1 VRCAAALPPGGSP
14 AEIQGRFSV
23 DSNYASVGFA
33 TFLFGIFSAYW
44 AQMTSRSAWGWFFF
58 GLFLAPIAGVV
69 LLHKNSNELKSKR
82 AA

>member
-1 VRCAAALPPGGSP
+1 MDG
-14 AEIQGRFSV
+14 
-23 DSNYASVGFA
+23 NYASVGFV

-69 LLHKNSNELKSKR
+69 LLHKNSNELKAKR